1 MADEDDVND
10 QEDQDGQ
17 DDGLNEILVEGF
29 DDGFQ
34 EEDEEKKG
42 KGKDKGEED
51 KKGEDDTETRL
62 KGLEETVTRLQEDK
76 KNLNKALHEERQAKK
91 AEKTDEVKLSD
102 AEINKLLEEYKDDP
116 QTLKNIIRY
125 IAKEEAK
132 GAKREAID
140 ETEIAT
146 KKKEIDTYLQSDLP
160 ELNKEGSELR
170 GVVDNI
176 KKHLNIEDHPFG
188 DLFAVGVHMAMNR
201 KTLLQ
206 GAFDAGKKAALG
218 DKGETARKDAIK
230 GNELLK
236 GGKKVPGQGDLTAGH
251 KDVAKRLGISDRRPG
266 ENDASYNRRM
276 TIFKNIVSKP
286 GAAVTVEG

>member
-1 MADEDDVND
+1 MADEEAGDLEGD
-10 QEDQDGQ
+10 QGEQ
-17 DDGLNEILVEGF
+17 DDGLNEVLVEGF
-29 DDGFQ
+29 DDGLQ
-34 EEDEEKKG
+34 EAGEENGKGADKKEEKKS
-42 KGKDKGEED
+42 
-51 KKGEDDTETRL
+51 DDDGMETRL
-62 KGLEETVTRLQEDK
+62 KDLETTVSRLQEDK
-76 KNLNKALHEERQAKK
+76 KNLNKALHEERQTKK
-91 AEKTDEVKLSD
+91 AKDDGEVKLSD
-102 AEINKLLEEYKDDP
+102 AEVTKLLEEYKDDP

-160 ELNKEGSELR
+160 ELSKEGSELR

-206 GAFDAGKKAALG
+206 SAFDAGKKAALG
-218 DKGETARKDAIK
+218 DKGEAARKDAIK

-236 GGKKVPGQGDLTAGH
+236 GGKKVPGQGDLTAAH
-251 KDVAKRLGISDRRPG
+251 KDVAKRLGISERRPG